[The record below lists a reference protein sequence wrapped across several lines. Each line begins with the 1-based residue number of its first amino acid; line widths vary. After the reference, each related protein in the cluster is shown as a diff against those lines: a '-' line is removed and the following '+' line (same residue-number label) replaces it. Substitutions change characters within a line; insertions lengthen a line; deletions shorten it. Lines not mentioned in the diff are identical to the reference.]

1 MFGQNISIKYLSI
14 TNRKRA
20 TKDET
25 IESDFDLLK
34 IMYVKYNFVGAW
46 GFVPNGIIQKSR
58 DTRKY
63 VFVSKRL
70 VYCL

>member
-1 MFGQNISIKYLSI
+1 MKLLSQI
-14 TNRKRA
+14 LM
-20 TKDET
+20 
-25 IESDFDLLK
+25 LLK

>member
-46 GFVPNGIIQKSR
+46 GFVPNGIIQK
-58 DTRKY
+58 
-63 VFVSKRL
+63 
-70 VYCL
+70 